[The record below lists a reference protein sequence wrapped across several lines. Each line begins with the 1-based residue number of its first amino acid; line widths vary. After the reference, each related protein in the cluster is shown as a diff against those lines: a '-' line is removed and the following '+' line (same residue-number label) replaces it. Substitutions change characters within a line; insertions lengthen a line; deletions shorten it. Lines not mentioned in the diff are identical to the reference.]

1 MGHAHLVFLFP
12 VRLLRPG
19 TRTERHSLALHRT
32 LLYYVLCVG
41 DLLSGRRIQGR
52 FAGRAG
58 DPFTLLGD
66 VFRHKNITR
75 TAAVFTGVHR

>member
-12 VRLLRPG
+12 V
-19 TRTERHSLALHRT
+19 ERGRALCAARHLLALHGT
-32 LLYYVLCVG
+32 FYYNVRASE
-41 DLLSGRRIQGR
+41 DLLRDRRIQGR